1 MGARDGRRLSPPDEP
16 KLRYRTQCVNPK
28 GGKPRKERALSL
40 YCYYL
45 LMGTQQVTTTALAA
59 HLGSPPAYGETAAAV
74 LETCSLVAVAEEQW
88 DPKQVMRF
96 QEEVGIHEK
105 VWGRLLAIHNCNR
118 WQGIDQSDLPG
129 NYTALYALTTLSDEA
144 WTQLVERKVLRRTL
158 SSRQIL
164 IWESQVKTGLAELPK
179 RVEMMLACSKDK
191 ADEVKA
197 VVEQFKAI
205 AAEHGMLL
213 VFKAPSERG
222 FVDGSTPEQIL
233 EVISKRLIPLLKELV
248 EDAGKVLKD
257 SLGIHSEEDLINASM
272 RDFLKFI
279 NRTAG
284 SASAALES
292 YGKQYCLKL
301 ALEYNRM
308 SNTRANRF
316 NYKKKLEELAEHR
329 ENQGLRDAARLIYR
343 DFIGEV
349 PGEK

>member
-1 MGARDGRRLSPPDEP
+1 M
-16 KLRYRTQCVNPK
+16 RTQH
-28 GGKPRKERALSL
+28 
-40 YCYYL
+40 
-45 LMGTQQVTTTALAA
+45 VTTVALAA

-74 LETCSLVAVAEEQW
+74 LETCALIADAEEQW
-88 DPKQVMRF
+88 DPKRVIRF
-96 QEEVGIHEK
+96 QEKVGIHEK
-105 VWGRLLAIHNCNR
+105 VWGRLLAIHRCNR
-118 WQGIDQSDLPG
+118 WQEVDQADLPG

-144 WTQLVERKVLRRTL
+144 WKQLVERKVLRRTL

-164 IWESQVKTGLAELPK
+164 TWESQVKTGLAELPK
-179 RVEMMLACSKDK
+179 RVQMVLACSRDQVE
-191 ADEVKA
+191 EVEA
-197 VVEQFKAI
+197 VVEQFKTI
-205 AAEHGMLL
+205 AADHGMLL
-213 VFKAPSERG
+213 VFKAPSERV
-222 FVDGSTPEQIL
+222 FAAGSTPEQIM
-233 EVISKRLIPLLKELV
+233 EAISTRLIPLLQELV
-248 EDAGKVLKD
+248 QDAGKVLKD
-257 SLGIHSEEDLINASM
+257 SLGFQTEEDLINASM

-284 SASAALES
+284 SSAAALET

-329 ENQGLRDAARLIYR
+329 ENQGLKHAARLIYR

>member
-1 MGARDGRRLSPPDEP
+1 M
-16 KLRYRTQCVNPK
+16 RTQH
-28 GGKPRKERALSL
+28 
-40 YCYYL
+40 
-45 LMGTQQVTTTALAA
+45 VTTVALAA

-74 LETCSLVAVAEEQW
+74 LETCALIADAEEQW
-88 DPKQVMRF
+88 DPKRVIRF
-96 QEEVGIHEK
+96 QEKVGIHEK
-105 VWGRLLAIHNCNR
+105 VWGRLLAIHRCNR
-118 WQGIDQSDLPG
+118 WQEVDQADLPG

-144 WTQLVERKVLRRTL
+144 WKQLVERKVLRRTL

-164 IWESQVKTGLAELPK
+164 TWESQVKTGLAELPK
-179 RVEMMLACSKDK
+179 RVQMVLACSRDQVE
-191 ADEVKA
+191 EVEA
-197 VVEQFKAI
+197 VVEQFKTI
-205 AAEHGMLL
+205 AADHGMLL

-222 FVDGSTPEQIL
+222 FAAGSTPEQIM
-233 EVISKRLIPLLKELV
+233 EAISTRLIPLLQELV
-248 EDAGKVLKD
+248 QDAGKVLKD
-257 SLGIHSEEDLINASM
+257 SLGFQTEEDLINASM

-284 SASAALES
+284 SSAAALET

-301 ALEYNRM
+301 VLEYNRM

-329 ENQGLRDAARLIYR
+329 ENQGLKHAARLIYR

>member
-1 MGARDGRRLSPPDEP
+1 
-16 KLRYRTQCVNPK
+16 
-28 GGKPRKERALSL
+28 
-40 YCYYL
+40 
-45 LMGTQQVTTTALAA
+45 MGTQGVTTAVLAA

-74 LETCSLVAVAEEQW
+74 LETCALVAEAEEQW
-88 DPKQVMRF
+88 DPKQVNRF
-96 QEEVGIHEK
+96 QEKVGIHEK
-105 VWGRLLAIHNCNR
+105 VWGRLLAIHRSKR
-118 WQGIDQSDLPG
+118 WQEVDQSDLPE

-144 WTQLVERKVLRRTL
+144 WTQLLERKVLRRTL

-164 IWESQVKTGLAELPK
+164 TWESQVKTGLAELPK

-191 ADEVKA
+191 ADEVKG

-205 AAEHGMLL
+205 ATEHGMLL

-222 FVDGSTPEQIL
+222 FADGATPEQIL

-248 EDAGKVLKD
+248 QDAGKVLKD
-257 SLGIHSEEDLINASM
+257 SLGIQTEEDLINASM

-284 SASAALES
+284 SASAALET

-316 NYKKKLEELAEHR
+316 NYKKKLEELMEHR
-329 ENQGLRDAARLIYR
+329 ENQDIKNVARQIYR

-349 PGEK
+349 PDEK

>member
-1 MGARDGRRLSPPDEP
+1 
-16 KLRYRTQCVNPK
+16 
-28 GGKPRKERALSL
+28 
-40 YCYYL
+40 
-45 LMGTQQVTTTALAA
+45 MGTQHVTTTALAA

-74 LETCSLVAVAEEQW
+74 LETCALIAEAEEQW
-88 DPKQVMRF
+88 DPKQVIRF
-96 QEEVGIHEK
+96 QEKAGIHEK
-105 VWGRLLAIHNCNR
+105 VWGRLLAIHRCTR
-118 WQGIDQSDLPG
+118 WQEVDQADLPG

-158 SSRQIL
+158 SSRKIL
-164 IWESQVKTGLAELPK
+164 EWESYVKSGTIEFS
-179 RVEMMLACSKDK
+179 RYVHIILACPESAVPDIP
-191 ADEVKA
+191 EVI
-197 VVEQFKAI
+197 EQFTQI
-205 AAEHGMLL
+205 AKKHDLYLL
-213 VFKAPSERG
+213 VK
-222 FVDGSTPEQIL
+222 GSSVNNFASGAAPEQVFDSIVTQL
-233 EVISKRLIPLLKELV
+233 SPLLKNLLD
-248 EDAGKVLKD
+248 DAGKVLKD
-257 SLGIHSEEDLINASM
+257 ALGIQTEEDLINASM

-284 SASAALES
+284 SAAAALET

-329 ENQGLRDAARLIYR
+329 ENQDLKDAARLIYR

>member
-1 MGARDGRRLSPPDEP
+1 M
-16 KLRYRTQCVNPK
+16 RTQ
-28 GGKPRKERALSL
+28 R
-40 YCYYL
+40 
-45 LMGTQQVTTTALAA
+45 VTTAALAA
-59 HLGSPPAYGETAAAV
+59 QLGSPPTYGETAAAV
-74 LETCSLVAVAEEQW
+74 LETCALIADAEEHW
-88 DPKQVMRF
+88 DPKQVIRF
-96 QEEVGIHEK
+96 QETAGIHEK
-105 VWGRLLAIHNCNR
+105 VWGRLLAIHRCTR
-118 WQGIDQSDLPG
+118 WQEVDQADLPG

-164 IWESQVKTGLAELPK
+164 TWESKIKTGLAELPK
-179 RVEMMLACSKDK
+179 RVEMMLACSEDK
-191 ADEVKA
+191 VDHEVKA
-197 VVEQFKAI
+197 VLEQFKSI

-222 FVDGSTPEQIL
+222 FAAGSTPEQIM
-233 EVISKRLIPLLKELV
+233 EVISKRMIPLLKELV
-248 EDAGKVLKD
+248 QDAGKVLKD
-257 SLGIHSEEDLINASM
+257 ALGIQTEEDLINASM

-284 SASAALES
+284 SSAAALET

-316 NYKKKLEELAEHR
+316 NYKKKLEELTDHC
-329 ENQGLRDAARLIYR
+329 ENQGLKNAARLIYR
-343 DFIGEV
+343 DFIGEI

>member
-1 MGARDGRRLSPPDEP
+1 M
-16 KLRYRTQCVNPK
+16 RTQ
-28 GGKPRKERALSL
+28 
-40 YCYYL
+40 Y
-45 LMGTQQVTTTALAA
+45 VTTVALAA

-74 LETCSLVAVAEEQW
+74 LETCALIADAEEQW
-88 DPKQVMRF
+88 DPKQVIRF
-96 QEEVGIHEK
+96 QEKVGIHEK
-105 VWGRLLAIHNCNR
+105 VWGRLLAIHRCNR
-118 WQGIDQSDLPG
+118 WQEVDQADLPG

-144 WTQLVERKVLRRTL
+144 WKQLVERKVLRRTL

-164 IWESQVKTGLAELPK
+164 TWESQVKTGLAELPK
-179 RVEMMLACSKDK
+179 RVQMVLACSRDQVE
-191 ADEVKA
+191 EVEA
-197 VVEQFKAI
+197 VVEQFKTI
-205 AAEHGMLL
+205 AADHGMLL

-222 FVDGSTPEQIL
+222 FAAGSTPEQIM
-233 EVISKRLIPLLKELV
+233 EAISTRLIPLLQELV
-248 EDAGKVLKD
+248 QDAGKVLKD
-257 SLGIHSEEDLINASM
+257 SLGIQTEEDLINASM

-284 SASAALES
+284 SAAAALET

-329 ENQGLRDAARLIYR
+329 QNQGLKDTARLIFR

-349 PGEK
+349 RGEK

>member
-1 MGARDGRRLSPPDEP
+1 M
-16 KLRYRTQCVNPK
+16 RTQ
-28 GGKPRKERALSL
+28 
-40 YCYYL
+40 Y
-45 LMGTQQVTTTALAA
+45 VTTVALAA

-74 LETCSLVAVAEEQW
+74 LETCALIADAEEQW
-88 DPKQVMRF
+88 DPKRVIRF
-96 QEEVGIHEK
+96 QEKVGIHEK
-105 VWGRLLAIHNCNR
+105 VWGRLLAIHRCNR
-118 WQGIDQSDLPG
+118 WQEVDQADLPG

-144 WTQLVERKVLRRTL
+144 WKQLVERKVLRRTL

-164 IWESQVKTGLAELPK
+164 TWESQVKTGLAELPK
-179 RVEMMLACSKDK
+179 RVQMVLACSRDQVE
-191 ADEVKA
+191 EVEA
-197 VVEQFKAI
+197 VVEQFKTI
-205 AAEHGMLL
+205 AADHGMLL

-222 FVDGSTPEQIL
+222 FAAGSTPEQIM
-233 EVISKRLIPLLKELV
+233 EAISTRLIPLLQELV
-248 EDAGKVLKD
+248 QDAGKVLKD
-257 SLGIHSEEDLINASM
+257 SLGIQTEEDLINASM

-284 SASAALES
+284 SAAAALET

-329 ENQGLRDAARLIYR
+329 ENQGLKHAARLIYR
-343 DFIGEV
+343 NFIGEV

>member
-1 MGARDGRRLSPPDEP
+1 M
-16 KLRYRTQCVNPK
+16 RTQH
-28 GGKPRKERALSL
+28 
-40 YCYYL
+40 
-45 LMGTQQVTTTALAA
+45 VTTVALAA

-74 LETCSLVAVAEEQW
+74 LETCALIADAEEQW
-88 DPKQVMRF
+88 DPKRVIRF
-96 QEEVGIHEK
+96 QEKVGIHEK
-105 VWGRLLAIHNCNR
+105 VWGRLLAIHRCNR
-118 WQGIDQSDLPG
+118 WQEVDQADLPG

-144 WTQLVERKVLRRTL
+144 WKQLVERKVLRRTL

-164 IWESQVKTGLAELPK
+164 TWESQVKTGLAELPK
-179 RVEMMLACSKDK
+179 RVQMVLACSRDQVE
-191 ADEVKA
+191 EVEA
-197 VVEQFKAI
+197 VVEQFKTI
-205 AAEHGMLL
+205 AADHGMLL

-222 FVDGSTPEQIL
+222 FAAGSTPEQIM
-233 EVISKRLIPLLKELV
+233 EAISTRLIPLLQELV
-248 EDAGKVLKD
+248 QDAGKVLKD
-257 SLGIHSEEDLINASM
+257 SLGIQTEEDLINASM

-284 SASAALES
+284 SSAAALET

-329 ENQGLRDAARLIYR
+329 ENQELKDAAILIYR

>member
-1 MGARDGRRLSPPDEP
+1 
-16 KLRYRTQCVNPK
+16 
-28 GGKPRKERALSL
+28 
-40 YCYYL
+40 
-45 LMGTQQVTTTALAA
+45 MGTQHVTTTSLAA
-59 HLGSPPAYGETAAAV
+59 HLGGPPAYGETAAAV
-74 LETCSLVAVAEEQW
+74 LETCALIAEAEEQW
-88 DPKQVMRF
+88 DSKQVIRF
-96 QEEVGIHEK
+96 QEKAGIHEK
-105 VWGRLLAIHNCNR
+105 VWGRLLAIHRCNR
-118 WQGIDQSDLPG
+118 WQEVDQSDLPG

-164 IWESQVKTGLAELPK
+164 TWESEIKTGLAELPK
-179 RVEMMLACSKDK
+179 RVEMMLACSEDK
-191 ADEVKA
+191 VDHEVKA
-197 VVEQFKAI
+197 VLEQFKSI

-222 FVDGSTPEQIL
+222 FAAGSTPEQIM
-233 EVISKRLIPLLKELV
+233 EVISKRMIPPLKELV
-248 EDAGKVLKD
+248 QDAGKVLKD
-257 SLGIHSEEDLINASM
+257 SLGIQTEEDLINASM

-284 SASAALES
+284 SSAAALET

-316 NYKKKLEELAEHR
+316 NYKKKLEELAVHR
-329 ENQGLRDAARLIYR
+329 EKQGLKDAARLIYR

>member
-1 MGARDGRRLSPPDEP
+1 M
-16 KLRYRTQCVNPK
+16 RTQ
-28 GGKPRKERALSL
+28 
-40 YCYYL
+40 Y
-45 LMGTQQVTTTALAA
+45 VTTAALAA

-74 LETCSLVAVAEEQW
+74 LETCALVAVAEEQW
-88 DPKQVMRF
+88 DPKQVIRF
-96 QEEVGIHEK
+96 QEKAGIHEK
-105 VWGRLLAIHNCNR
+105 VWGRLLAIHRCNR
-118 WQGIDQSDLPG
+118 WQEVDQADLPG

-144 WTQLVERKVLRRTL
+144 WKQLVERKVLRRTL

-164 IWESQVKTGLAELPK
+164 TWESQVKTGLAELPK
-179 RVEMMLACSKDK
+179 RVQMVLACSRDQVEE
-191 ADEVKA
+191 AEA
-197 VVEQFKAI
+197 VVEQFKVI
-205 AAEHGMLL
+205 AADHGMLL

-222 FVDGSTPEQIL
+222 FAAGSTPEQIM
-233 EVISKRLIPLLKELV
+233 EAISSVLLIPLLKELV
-248 EDAGKVLKD
+248 QDAGKVLKD
-257 SLGIHSEEDLINASM
+257 SLGIQTEEDLINASM

-284 SASAALES
+284 SAAAALET

-329 ENQGLRDAARLIYR
+329 ENQGLKDAARLIYR

>member
-1 MGARDGRRLSPPDEP
+1 
-16 KLRYRTQCVNPK
+16 
-28 GGKPRKERALSL
+28 
-40 YCYYL
+40 
-45 LMGTQQVTTTALAA
+45 MGTQHVTTTALAA
-59 HLGSPPAYGETAAAV
+59 HLGGPPAYGETAAAV
-74 LETCSLVAVAEEQW
+74 LETCALIAEAEEQW
-88 DPKQVMRF
+88 DSKQVIRF
-96 QEEVGIHEK
+96 QEKAGIHEK
-105 VWGRLLAIHNCNR
+105 VWGRLLAIHRCNR
-118 WQGIDQSDLPG
+118 WQEVAQSDLPG

-144 WTQLVERKVLRRTL
+144 WTQLLARKVLLRTL

-164 IWESQVKTGLAELPK
+164 TWESQVKTGLAGLPK
-179 RVEMMLACSKDK
+179 RVEMLLACSKDK
-191 ADEVKA
+191 EADEMKA

-205 AAEHGMLL
+205 AAEHGMRLL
-213 VFKAPSERG
+213 FKAPSERG
-222 FVDGSTPEQIL
+222 FATGSTPEEIL
-233 EVISKRLIPLLKELV
+233 EEISKRLIPLLQELIQ
-248 EDAGKVLKD
+248 DSGKVLKD
-257 SLGIHSEEDLINASM
+257 SLGIQTEEDLINASM

-284 SASAALES
+284 SSAAALET

-329 ENQGLRDAARLIYR
+329 ENQGLKDAARLIYR